1 MPTADSHK
9 FVFSPVW
16 KKTTKTRRKI
26 VRNLNN
32 FQVRSDDNIFLI
44 SEKCRNLKSRISV
57 SNFKS
62 RVSNSEFL
70 MKSLFRS
77 RLVILN
83 RSPSRSRSLWSR
95 LHHCYVATTAW
106 KYSCEF
112 RPTHFRSILDVF
124 ARVEFANPRWSSCSL
139 MAVVRVSRTFNLL

>member
-1 MPTADSHK
+1 M
-9 FVFSPVW
+9 
-16 KKTTKTRRKI
+16 TT
-26 VRNLNN
+26 
-32 FQVRSDDNIFLI
+32 FFL
-44 SEKCRNLKSRISV
+44 SSAKCTNLKSRISV

-70 MKSLFRS
+70 MKSRFRS
-77 RLVILN
+77 RLEILN

-112 RPTHFRSILDVF
+112 RPTHFRSVLAELLASIHGTLVKKYCFMRLLSEGIF
-124 ARVEFANPRWSSCSL
+124 ARVEFANPRWSRCSL
-139 MAVVRVSRTFNLL
+139 MAVVRVSRTFNLLQIYVVVCLSNY